1 MEQTY
6 LSGTIRERIREQL
19 ALKDMKQAQLARI
32 IGIGESTFS
41 RFLSGET
48 AKLDH
53 EYVIRIAREF
63 KVSTDF
69 LLGVTNVPD
78 RKNYDIEELGLSPMA
93 ARNLFTQRVDPRV
106 VSYLLESPKFATTAA
121 LIAEYLE
128 GTLAAGI
135 AMQNEMIEGVAEYLS
150 SKGQKTAA
158 RDVRLKKH
166 PLYKEDLD
174 KIQSTFLAA
183 VKEMKED
190 VHLEVAAKKYTR
202 EQFETIM
209 QNLQK
214 GMEKPNPS
222 ITPEDFSGA
231 VIAGISKNEMF
242 SPATMQKLHDVM
254 TSIAEDLKQDDEN
267 ARHDQ

>member
-69 LLGVTNVPD
+69 LLGITNVPD

-106 VSYLLESPKFATTAA
+106 VSYLLESPKFATTAK

-135 AMQNEMIEGVAEYLS
+135 AMQNEMLEGVAEYLS
-150 SKGQKTAA
+150 SRGQKTAA

-166 PLYKEDLD
+166 PVYKEDLD

-190 VHLEVAAKKYTR
+190 VHLEVAAKKYTK
-202 EQFETIM
+202 EQFEIIM

-214 GMEKPNPS
+214 GMDKPNPS

-231 VIAGISKNEMF
+231 VIAGISKKEMF
-242 SPATMQKLHDVM
+242 SPTTMQKLHDAM

-267 ARHDQ
+267 AKHDQ